1 MQKICQICLQV
12 VQFESHMSEYYFS
25 VVLFYVYQC
34 KKKNCS
40 LKYIGIVTLLWIIVI
55 FKFLYFKLRYLMPL
69 PFMSVELWFS
79 TVH

>member
-12 VQFESHMSEYYFS
+12 IQFESHMSEYYFS

-40 LKYIGIVTLLWIIVI
+40 QVHKYSYIVVDHCDI
-55 FKFLYFKLRYLMPL
+55 
-69 PFMSVELWFS
+69 
-79 TVH
+79 